1 MSDRTIIDLFRHA
14 AEMPRDEHFI
24 HHAPPERRAFSTA
37 VFTHRTAALAGG
49 LEKLGVG
56 PRNRVLLAS
65 ENRPE
70 WHMVDLAV
78 LDLGAVDV
86 PVYPTLTRA
95 QIAYQ
100 ARDSGA
106 RVAVAETAD
115 IATRILA
122 VRDECPALTHVIQIE
137 GAPVAG
143 AVALDEVVTSGEAD
157 GVEEAFWHRASSLG
171 PDDLATIVYTSG
183 TTGDPKGVMLTHGNF
198 VSNVAGVR
206 LRVPTDRS
214 DTVLEFLPLCHVF
227 ERCAGYS
234 YMTGGATQTYCSV
247 ADVGEVIALARPTF
261 FCSVPRVYEKV
272 HARIDRDRGGLLGDE
287 AEDLPLGRGHGMGRW
302 RGCAW
307 PASPSRPD
315 SPAGTASP
323 TGSSSPRSATPSGA
337 AFAPPCPAPRLSPAT
352 STSSSHSVGLPIQE
366 AYGLTETSPGVCM
379 NGPQPGANRLGTVG
393 RPLDNLEVKLGADGE
408 LLVRGP
414 SVTQGYWNK
423 PAHTAEILDA
433 EGFLHTGDIASID
446 SDGFVTITDRKKDI
460 IVTAG
465 GKNVAPQP
473 IEGDLKQSRYVSD
486 AVLIGDRQP
495 YIVALLSPD
504 VEALLAWAEERGL
517 PHEDLA
523 VMLERK
529 EVAALFAGAVEAT
542 NAHLAR
548 FEQIKHFRVL
558 PRPLTVGGGHLT
570 PTMKVKRNVV
580 EKEFADLVAE
590 MYADRKEPVTV

>member
-272 HARIDRDRGGLLGDE
+272 HARITATAEASSGMKRRIFRWAVATGWEVARLRLAGEPVPARLARRYRIADRLVLAKIRHALGGRL
-287 AEDLPLGRGHGMGRW
+287 R
-302 RGCAW
+302 
-307 PASPSRPD
+307 ASL
-315 SPAGTASP
+315 
-323 TGSSSPRSATPSGA
+323 SGA
-337 AFAPPCPAPRLSPAT
+337 APLPRYVNEFF
-352 STSSSHSVGLPIQE
+352 HSVGLPIQE

-580 EKEFADLVAE
+580 EKEFADLIAE